1 MKSVLVVEDD
11 KRTNEIIC
19 DYLEMSG
26 YRVQNAYDGCSALR
40 ILSVSSIDLAII
52 DIMMPGMDGFELSK
66 RIGEKSDCFI
76 MFLTARSEEADKLKG
91 FEHGAVEYVTKP
103 FSPKVLVARVDAL
116 FKLKGDINTGL
127 QKGDLLI
134 DMSSYLVEA
143 YGKRIELTS
152 KEYELLFLLIR
163 NEGRVMKRDV
173 IIQRVWGYDYFGDGR
188 VLDTYIKTLR
198 KKLMGSAKYI
208 KTVIGIGYKFEV
220 NEND

>member
-1 MKSVLVVEDD
+1 MKSILVVEDD

-19 DYLEMSG
+19 DYLEISG
-26 YRVQNAYDGCSALR
+26 YRVHSAYDGRTALN
-40 ILSVSSIDLAII
+40 ILSKSSVDLAII
-52 DIMMPGMDGFELSK
+52 DIMMPRMDGFELSK
-66 RIGEKSDCFI
+66 RINDKSDCFI
-76 MFLTARSEEADKLKG
+76 MFLTARSEEADKLRG

-103 FSPKVLVARVDAL
+103 FSPKVLVARADAL
-116 FKLKGDINTGL
+116 LKLKDNKNTAV
-127 QKGDLLI
+127 QKGELII

-143 YGKRIELTS
+143 QGKRIELTS

-220 NEND
+220 GEND